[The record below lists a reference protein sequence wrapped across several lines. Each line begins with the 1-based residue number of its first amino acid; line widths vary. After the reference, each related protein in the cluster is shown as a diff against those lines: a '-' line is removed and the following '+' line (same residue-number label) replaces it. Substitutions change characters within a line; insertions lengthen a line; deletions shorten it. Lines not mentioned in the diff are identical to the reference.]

1 MINQYDKV
9 YIKKYH
15 GNDLK
20 PDKTNIYEI
29 VGVLKTK
36 NCMHNNTIFEKKAL
50 LSNGKEEIIYTYNI
64 ITKNR
69 EYYMEKVPWY
79 KGVICCCYF

>member
-9 YIKKYH
+9 YIKKYV
-15 GNDLK
+15 GNELL
-20 PDKTNIYEI
+20 PDTNHTFVI
-29 VGVLKTK
+29 VGILQTK
-36 NCMHNNTIFEKKAL
+36 NCIHNNTFFEKKAL

-79 KGVICCCYF
+79 KRVCCCC